1 MKKATLSVGL
11 LFIAIVLIS
20 IGFSTLSVFA
30 EPQKSER
37 GSAAISP
44 EEDFDG
50 KSVLVTMTEEISEV
64 NKEYEPSFFNGV
76 AISSIEDLTFMTGSS
91 KDKKYFEEDNFKQ
104 ILQLHLPID
113 SKQNVIETIEK
124 LEEMEGVLSASPN
137 YYAPLAEVPN
147 DDFYNRLWG
156 MSREDGIN
164 AVDAWDITT
173 GSSTIKVGIIDTGIA
188 NHPDLNANLGE
199 GWDFVNNNNITNDD
213 PTGHGT
219 HVAGTIGACGN
230 NGIGVVGVNW
240 NVTLVPLQVVYWDT
254 DFSDWRLSGSGA
266 ISAISWAI
274 NNDIPILN
282 YSAGTDEQFPALQAA
297 LEPYTGLFVCSAG
310 NDASDNDTTAHYP
323 SEYADETN
331 NAYSNVSNQIISVG
345 ALNENG
351 ERRSSSNYG
360 VNTVSIYAPGGSIYS
375 TVPTDLIASGYDY
388 KSGTSMAAPHVTGV
402 AALLLSKDP
411 ALTGEELKEIL
422 IKTADEITI
431 SIPSGTQTVKKLNA
445 GNAMDWFTHWAFYL
459 FDGNGTDGDPFQIR
473 TEEDFKNIGRAYREV
488 YEQYMGT
495 EKQINYSFMLMNDLY
510 MQEDWVPFEYPFSG
524 HFDGGG
530 HTISYTMIIT
540 QEDLAYDY
548 QGLFGFVIKGAEIK
562 NLRLWD
568 CRVNSAGSLAGLG
581 DANVG
586 LLAGAVY
593 EAGKI
598 ESIKIEDS
606 TVSTNIYDACTGG
619 IAGSIYI
626 TPVENCE
633 LTDVYIT
640 SYDGAVGG
648 MAGMG
653 DIGYFRGG
661 KCYATVTKNNYAE
674 GDLVGPIVGNSQS
687 TSTVDAQVTLNKE
700 GSCVAAGTLITLAD
714 GTQKPVEELTGNER
728 LLVWDLETGAFDTA
742 PILFIDRDPARVYPV
757 IELQFSDGTS
767 VRVISEHGF
776 WDVTLNEYVY
786 LDKNA
791 SSYIGHWFVKHTAGA
806 GGTNAAAHVQLTGVT
821 IAEEYTAAYSP
832 VTAGHLCYFV
842 NGMLSVPGGIE
853 GLFNIFEV
861 DPDTMQYD
869 AAAKA
874 TDIAEYGLYT
884 YEEFAAK
891 FPVSEEVF
899 EAFNGQYLKVAVG
912 KGLITE
918 EEIVRLIERYAE
930 FLPYGGFGKQRPA
943 GSPRGGFARF
953 LHRRGAQIGPAA
965 CGCA

>member
-1 MKKATLSVGL
+1 MKRSKLLVCL
-11 LFIAIVLIS
+11 LFVLAVTFS
-20 IGFSTLSVFA
+20 IGLGTMGAFA
-30 EPQKSER
+30 EPQESGS
-37 GSAAISP
+37 GSAAISS

-64 NKEYEPSFFNGV
+64 NKEYEPSFFNGI
-76 AISSIEDLTFMTGSS
+76 AISSIEDLTYMPGSS

-104 ILQLHLPID
+104 ILQLHLSVD

-124 LEEMEGVLSASPN
+124 LEEMEGVVSASPN

-147 DDFYNRLWG
+147 DVFYNRLWG
-156 MSREDGIN
+156 MSREDGSN

-173 GSSTIKVGIIDTGIA
+173 GSNTIKVGIIDTGIA
-188 NHPDLNANLGE
+188 NHQDLNANLGA

-230 NGIGVVGVNW
+230 NGTGVVGVNW

-254 DFSDWRLSGSGA
+254 DLSDWRLKSSSV

-282 YSAGTDEQFPALQAA
+282 YSAGTYEQRPAIQAA

-345 ALNENG
+345 ALNRNG
-351 ERRSSSNYG
+351 GRATFSNYG
-360 VNTVSIYAPGGSIYS
+360 DKTVSIYAPGDGILS
-375 TVPTDLIASGYDY
+375 TVPASMCSSICSQADSSLSDDEINFKRGHVADGYHN

-402 AALLLSKDP
+402 AALLLAEEP
-411 ALTGEELKEIL
+411 ALTASALKDAIL
-422 IKTADEITI
+422 DTADSITI
-431 SIPSGTQTVKKLNA
+431 SVPNGTQTVRKLNA
-445 GNAMDWFTHWAFYL
+445 FAALSKVATPYGDL
-459 FDGNGTDGDPFQIR
+459 FAGGDGEGSPFLISN
-473 TEEDFKNIGRAYREV
+473 EEQFRNIAYAYRDV
-488 YEQYMGT
+488 NVPNVGHVN
-495 EKQINYSFMLMNDLY
+495 KINFSFKLTSDITLTG
-510 MQEDWVPFEYPFSG
+510 DWEPFEYEFAG
-524 HFDGGG
+524 NFDGGG
-530 HTISYTMIIT
+530 HSIT
-540 QEDLAYDY
+540 YSMVLDQGDINKSQY
-548 QGLFGFVIKGAEIK
+548 QGLFGFVTGGVIE
-562 NLRLWD
+562 NLELKD
-568 CRVNSAGSLAGLG
+568 CSITTQDLGTQLSNNSNGYIG
-581 DANVG
+581 VG
-586 LLAGAVY
+586 LLAG
-593 EAGKI
+593 
-598 ESIKIEDS
+598 SIFE
-606 TVSTNIYDACTGG
+606 TGG
-619 IAGSIYI
+619 VHSVTVTNPTINVNIQEAYAGCIAGSLNGTRVQDCVVNGGYI
-626 TPVENCE
+626 TN
-633 LTDVYIT
+633 
-640 SYDGAVGG
+640 YDGAVGG

-653 DIGYFRGG
+653 EINYFSGG
-661 KCYATVTKNNYAE
+661 RCATVITKKNYV
-674 GDLVGPIVGNSQS
+674 DTDMVGPIVGNSQE
-687 TSTVDAQVTLNKE
+687 TSTVESASTINKE

-728 LLVWDLETGAFDTA
+728 LLVWNLETGTFDTA
-742 PILFIDRDPARVYPV
+742 PILFIDSDPARAYPV
-757 IELQFSDGTS
+757 IKLQFSDGTS

-786 LDKNA
+786 LDKDA
-791 SSYIGHWFVKHTAGA
+791 SSYIGHWFLKQTADEDGA
-806 GGTNAAAHVQLTGVT
+806 YAASSVQLTGVT

-832 VTAGHLCYFV
+832 VTAGQLCYFV

-884 YEEFAAK
+884 YEEFAAQ

-930 FLPYGGFGKQRPA
+930 FLA
-943 GSPRGGFARF
+943 
-953 LHRRGAQIGPAA
+953 
-965 CGCA
+965 